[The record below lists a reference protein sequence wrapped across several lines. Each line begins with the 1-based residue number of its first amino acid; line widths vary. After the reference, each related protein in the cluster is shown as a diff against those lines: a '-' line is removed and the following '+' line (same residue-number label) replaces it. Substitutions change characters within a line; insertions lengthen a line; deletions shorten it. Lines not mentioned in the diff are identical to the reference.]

1 VTADLAS
8 ITGMQVPTSL
18 LIGGEWTDGQ
28 AGVLPVVDPAT
39 EDPIAEVANASV
51 EDALEAVT
59 AAHNAGL
66 TDRPVQ
72 DTVVATWAWLQAEGD
87 PKPRNPV
94 GLDPEKER
102 QLLDSP
108 VPPEI

>member
-1 VTADLAS
+1 MHAEGCQAGPAWGGNVTADLAS

-51 EDALEAVT
+51 EDALEAP
-59 AAHNAGL
+59 AY
-66 TDRPVQ
+66 R
-72 DTVVATWAWLQAEGD
+72 
-87 PKPRNPV
+87 
-94 GLDPEKER
+94 
-102 QLLDSP
+102 
-108 VPPEI
+108 

>member
-1 VTADLAS
+1 MTADLAS

-59 AAHNAGL
+59 AAHNAL
-66 TDRPVQ
+66 P
-72 DTVVATWAWLQAEGD
+72 LS
-87 PKPRNPV
+87 
-94 GLDPEKER
+94 L
-102 QLLDSP
+102 
-108 VPPEI
+108 IHI